1 MPLLDGVD
9 GKTTL
14 SLQAFVLGF
23 RFDTVI
29 SGYLLALPL
38 VLLVFADILNR
49 HPLIL
54 FRTIR
59 IFLVIVFI
67 LAFFICSADIPF
79 FKQYNTRLNSSALN
93 WVSTPGIVIKMIA
106 EEKAFYIY
114 FILFI
119 CFLVAFL
126 FLFRKIN
133 RRYLQEYKSLSA
145 NRRRPVSPLKT
156 LSFCLPAIFI
166 LMLGIR
172 GRTTLKSP
180 IRVGTA
186 YFCNNRFLNQLGLNP
201 VFTFLR
207 SYLDDNKKTNKT
219 LHLADDAVAIANV
232 QRYLQTTINADT
244 TVSPI
249 ARKVVTKGE
258 PLKKN
263 VVLVLMESMTAGHLA
278 RFGGAGHL
286 TPTLDSLAAGGYS
299 FDNTY
304 SAGIHTFNGL
314 YSTLFSFP
322 ALLNKNSMN
331 NAVMPEYSGFP
342 KVMKQ
347 SGYYNLFA
355 TTHDEQFDNIGG
367 FMLANNFD
375 KVISQ
380 KDYPAS
386 KIATT
391 FGVPDHYMFDFVMP
405 ELNKLYQ
412 SNKPFF
418 ATLLTT
424 SNHRPFYIPKDI
436 PFTPKHSDKES
447 GSVEY
452 ADWAI
457 HHFLEEAAKQPWYNN
472 TVFVFVADH
481 GAIISRDKYDMPLFY
496 HHIPFIVYAPS
507 LFSPGAFPQPVG
519 QIDVFPTVMGL
530 MNIPYVNNTLGVD
543 VLKQQRSYIY
553 FSADDKIGVIDS
565 NYFYTW
571 YTDGREA
578 LYDYRANDQQNIAAG
593 KKAATDSMKNYAFNS
608 IQAAQWLILHQ
619 KTTIPAKLK

>member
-1 MPLLDGVD
+1 M
-9 GKTTL
+9 
-14 SLQAFVLGF
+14 
-23 RFDTVI
+23 
-29 SGYLLALPL
+29 
-38 VLLVFADILNR
+38 
-49 HPLIL
+49 
-54 FRTIR
+54 
-59 IFLVIVFI
+59 
-67 LAFFICSADIPF
+67 
-79 FKQYNTRLNSSALN
+79 NSSALH
-93 WVSTPGIVIKMIA
+93 WVSTPGIMVKMIA
-106 EEKAFYIY
+106 EEKSFFIY
-114 FILFI
+114 LILFI
-119 CFLVAFL
+119 CFIVAF
-126 FLFRKIN
+126 FFFFRRIN
-133 RRYLQEYKSLSA
+133 SKYVAEYKALPKYGSRSVSL
-145 NRRRPVSPLKT
+145 VKT
-156 LSFCLPAIFI
+156 FSFCLPAIFL

-172 GRTTLKSP
+172 GRTTFKSP

-186 YFCNNRFLNQLGLNP
+186 YFCNNRFLNQVGLNP

-207 SYLDDNKKTNKT
+207 SWLDDNKKTNRT
-219 LHLADDAVAIANV
+219 LHLADDGIALANV
-232 QRYLQTTINADT
+232 QRYLQTSSNADT
-244 TVSPI
+244 MVSPI
-249 ARKVVTKGE
+249 ARKVVTSGE
-258 PLKKN
+258 PVKKN
-263 VVLVLMESMTAGHLA
+263 IVLVLMESMTAGHLA
-278 RFGGAGHL
+278 RFGGTDHL
-286 TPTLDSLAAGGYS
+286 TPTLDSLAERGYS

-314 YSTLFSFP
+314 YSALFSFP

-342 KVMKQ
+342 KVLKEN
-347 SGYYNLFA
+347 GYFNLFA

-380 KDYPAS
+380 KDYPRS

-405 ELNKLYQ
+405 EINKLHQ
-412 SNKPFF
+412 SGQPFF

-424 SNHRPFYIPKDI
+424 SNHRPYYIPDDI
-436 PFTPKHSDKES
+436 PFKPMHSDKVS
-447 GSVEY
+447 GAVEY

-457 HHFLEEAAKQPWYNN
+457 QHFLAEAAKQPWYNN
-472 TVFVFVADH
+472 TLFVFVADH

-507 LFSPGAFPQPVG
+507 LLSPAAFQQPAG

-530 MNIPYVNNTLGVD
+530 MNIPYVNNTLGID

-578 LYDYRANDQQNIAAG
+578 LYDYRANNQQNIAAG
-593 KKAATDSMKNYAFNS
+593 KKAITDSMKNYAFNS
-608 IQAAQWLILHQ
+608 LQAAQWLILHN
-619 KTTIPAKLK
+619 KTTIPARSLK